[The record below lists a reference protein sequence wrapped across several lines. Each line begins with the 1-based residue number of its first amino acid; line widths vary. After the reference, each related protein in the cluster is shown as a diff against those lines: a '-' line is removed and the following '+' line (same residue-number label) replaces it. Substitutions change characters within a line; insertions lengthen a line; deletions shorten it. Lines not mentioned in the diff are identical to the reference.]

1 MLAHDKSLLKKMRKV
16 TSSDTLSRRE
26 MAAPAGTGTATSG
39 LKALKRESRQKL
51 DAYQHLF
58 YLLQTNPE
66 YLAKLI
72 FVMPQSNTN
81 RFMESVIL
89 TLYNFG
95 ANAREEFLLLNLFK
109 TALEEEV
116 ASKVERPNDI
126 LTGGCFGINNI

>member
-1 MLAHDKSLLKKMRKV
+1 MS
-16 TSSDTLSRRE
+16 
-26 MAAPAGTGTATSG
+26 APAGATGGPGVTTGG
-39 LKALKRESRQKL
+39 LKALKKESRQKL

-72 FVMPQSNTN
+72 FVMPQSNTT

-89 TLYNFG
+89 TLYNYG
-95 ANAREEFLLLNLFK
+95 ANAREEFLLLNLFR

-116 ASKVERPNDI
+116 TSKVERPNDI
-126 LTGGCFGINNI
+126 LTG

>member
-1 MLAHDKSLLKKMRKV
+1 MS
-16 TSSDTLSRRE
+16 
-26 MAAPAGTGTATSG
+26 APAATGGPGVTTG
-39 LKALKRESRQKL
+39 LKALKKESRQKL

-72 FVMPQSNTN
+72 FVMPQSNTT

-89 TLYNFG
+89 TLYNYG
-95 ANAREEFLLLNLFK
+95 ANAREEFLLLNLFR

-116 ASKVERPNDI
+116 TSKVERPNDI
-126 LTGGCFGINNI
+126 LTGKNSSQLLPV

>member
-1 MLAHDKSLLKKMRKV
+1 
-16 TSSDTLSRRE
+16 
-26 MAAPAGTGTATSG
+26 MAAPAVTGTATSG
-39 LKALKRESRQKL
+39 LKALKKESRQKL

-116 ASKVERPNDI
+116 ASN
-126 LTGGCFGINNI
+126 